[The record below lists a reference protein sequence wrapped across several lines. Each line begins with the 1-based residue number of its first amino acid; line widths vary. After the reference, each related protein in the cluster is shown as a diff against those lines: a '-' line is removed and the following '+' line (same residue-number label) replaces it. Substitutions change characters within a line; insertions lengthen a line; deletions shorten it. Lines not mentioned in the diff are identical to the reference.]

1 MCEKHFL
8 PEKSYRF
15 PGGTRKRLIQRARP
29 VLHPWNNFTFIEK
42 HQKEPLRRSPRKIV
56 KVADCS
62 EQQYDVQQQ
71 DLFETDDNIQLDD
84 SPVDFEKKPKGLNDL
99 NNTLE
104 VELKILK
111 YSVKEL

>member
-1 MCEKHFL
+1 M
-8 PEKSYRF
+8 
-15 PGGTRKRLIQRARP
+15 
-29 VLHPWNNFTFIEK
+29 
-42 HQKEPLRRSPRKIV
+42 
-56 KVADCS
+56 
-62 EQQYDVQQQ
+62 QQQ

>member
-1 MCEKHFL
+1 M
-8 PEKSYRF
+8 
-15 PGGTRKRLIQRARP
+15 
-29 VLHPWNNFTFIEK
+29 
-42 HQKEPLRRSPRKIV
+42 
-56 KVADCS
+56 
-62 EQQYDVQQQ
+62 QQQ

-84 SPVDFEKKPKGLNDL
+84 SPVDFEKKTKGLNDL